1 MADSDYLRN
10 DAQLPTIKKVLKKEF
25 GIETSTLLDRV
36 EAAEEKAA
44 NTTTVSLSLPTAS
57 LTKLQGIL
65 VADGVITAA
74 ANATTTNYAEWLDT
88 QIETVYAQY
97 LSDGKIKTT
106 DDTQT
111 T

>member
-65 VADGVITAA
+65 VADGVIAA
-74 ANATTTNYAEWLDT
+74 ASATATNYAEWLDT